1 MDRITT
7 ELLRDWAW
15 WIAGGVAVLILL
27 VMLIFFYRSK
37 DEVPAPRPEIE
48 VPQVDV
54 EPEPDTEPQH
64 PLPPVEEEA
73 AADEAEPLPPL
84 PPLDESDES
93 ITGALADA
101 LGAEAVKR
109 HLIEENIIPS
119 IVVTIDNL
127 ARDELALRLR
137 AVTPVQGQFSPSVQE
152 GEFEPGEEEYE
163 LREEDFERYE
173 AAVELVESTDTE
185 DIVAL
190 YRRYYPLF
198 QTAYANLG
206 YPSQYFND
214 RLVEV
219 IDHLLDA
226 PEVEPPI
233 ELTRPFV
240 LYEFADPSLEGR
252 SAGQK
257 ILIRMGPDNAA
268 AIKEKLREIR
278 EAVSTTTPSDDLSRS
293 PTPPDAQNVP

>member
-7 ELLRDWAW
+7 DLLRDWAW
-15 WIAGGVAVLILL
+15 WIAGGVVVLLLL
-27 VMLIFFYRSK
+27 VLLIFFYRSK
-37 DEVPAPRPEIE
+37 DEVPATRPEIE

-64 PLPPVEEEA
+64 PLPPVEDEA
-73 AADEAEPLPPL
+73 TADEAEPLPPL

-101 LGAEAVKR
+101 IGVEAVKR

-173 AAVELVESTDTE
+173 AAVKLVESTDTE

-198 QTAYANLG
+198 QTAYADLG
-206 YPSQYFND
+206 YPAQYFND

-278 EAVSTTTPSDDLSRS
+278 EAVSTTTPVDVS
-293 PTPPDAQNVP
+293 

>member
-7 ELLRDWAW
+7 DLLRDWAW
-15 WIAGGVAVLILL
+15 WIAGGVVVLLLL
-27 VMLIFFYRSK
+27 VLLIFFYRSK
-37 DEVPAPRPEIE
+37 DEVPATRPEIE

-64 PLPPVEEEA
+64 PLPPVEDEA
-73 AADEAEPLPPL
+73 TADEAEPLPPL

-101 LGAEAVKR
+101 IGVEAVKR

-173 AAVELVESTDTE
+173 AAVKLVESTDTE

-198 QTAYANLG
+198 QTAYADLG
-206 YPSQYFND
+206 YPAQYFND

-278 EAVSTTTPSDDLSRS
+278 EAVSTTTPV
-293 PTPPDAQNVP
+293 DAS